1 MGVAISLISARD
13 LNYCLSLH
21 IMNNSMEFSVDVFEL
36 SELELTSAASVGNYA
51 LIKKWVDSIW
61 SSSRQESD
69 GSREDLR
76 NIARSAGNRGI
87 KRCPTSVMPSAVG
100 KMIRA
105 AALDGEVA
113 IVDLLR
119 SYGESRL

>member
-1 MGVAISLISARD
+1 
-13 LNYCLSLH
+13 
-21 IMNNSMEFSVDVFEL
+21 MNNSLEFSVDVFEL
-36 SELELTSAASVGNYA
+36 SELELTSAASAGNYA
-51 LIKKWVDSIW
+51 LIKKWVETIW
-61 SSSRQESD
+61 SSSSSSSRQESD

-76 NIARSAGNRGI
+76 NLARSAGSRGV
-87 KRCPTSVMPSAVG
+87 KRCPTSAMRNAVG

-119 SYGESRL
+119 SYGKPRL